1 MSAEQESEEGGF
13 SPSIEGARSYLETK
27 LPAAL
32 AVGSVVGAS
41 VGYYVGD
48 MAALYTTTY
57 GLGLGLGGTAFYCG
71 TYGLKC
77 FRKTDDIYNYAISGG
92 FNGAW
97 IVTGLAGYKRGIVGA
112 VLGVGAGALLKVGG
126 DAAYSTTRTAWIQHR
141 KFTLENSKE
150 KILDIRKP
158 AFHPK
163 DSTLPG
169 GMSSA
174 NRGKSIIP
182 SGPGGGKAPAP
193 VQAKAKGKKDKQP
206 PPKKGWLW

>member
-77 FRKTDDIYNYAISGG
+77 FRKTDDI
-92 FNGAW
+92 
-97 IVTGLAGYKRGIVGA
+97 
-112 VLGVGAGALLKVGG
+112 
-126 DAAYSTTRTAWIQHR
+126 
-141 KFTLENSKE
+141 
-150 KILDIRKP
+150 
-158 AFHPK
+158 
-163 DSTLPG
+163 
-169 GMSSA
+169 
-174 NRGKSIIP
+174 
-182 SGPGGGKAPAP
+182 
-193 VQAKAKGKKDKQP
+193 
-206 PPKKGWLW
+206 